1 MMSRKLGVTESWI
14 VIIYTEEIEVIVQRL
29 LTHDETENRS
39 KLVKSECQGTK
50 SKHAFMVKVFGNGRS
65 NALQQPQVGSIRSG
79 GFWHFIPVLSQFLF
93 M

>member
-1 MMSRKLGVTESWI
+1 M
-14 VIIYTEEIEVIVQRL
+14 IVQRL

-65 NALQQPQVGSIRSG
+65 NAL
-79 GFWHFIPVLSQFLF
+79 
-93 M
+93 